1 MSVAIGTKVR
11 ILPAGWVNSELEG
24 IPKHV
29 EGVVDYINEKAGFFR
44 VKYTAKGDDC
54 HETFK
59 LPLIAGDP
67 VKILG

>member
-11 ILPAGWVNSELEG
+11 ILPAGWVRSEDSG

-29 EGVVDYINEKAGFFR
+29 EGVVDYINETAGFFR
-44 VKYTAKGDDC
+44 VKYKAKGDEC

-59 LPLIAGDP
+59 MPLIHGDP
-67 VKILG
+67 VKILK